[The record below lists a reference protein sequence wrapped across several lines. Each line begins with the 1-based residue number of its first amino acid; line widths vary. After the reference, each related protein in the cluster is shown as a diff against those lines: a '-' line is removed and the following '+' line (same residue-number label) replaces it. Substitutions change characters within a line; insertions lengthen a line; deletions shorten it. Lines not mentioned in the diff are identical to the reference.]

1 MQPIISPFTIYI
13 IEHLHNAMSG
23 LSVLCGVIATGCLI
37 AYISSKINTDE
48 RTRSYIDNIMDKIA
62 DETRIKNCEDET
74 FINRVNKM
82 MEYGESYIGNEEEAK
97 KYRKKLLTASY
108 ICLFIIVLNL
118 FIPTRDTMYK
128 MLVVSYIT
136 PDNLGLGVNF
146 TKETFEYFLNQI
158 VEAINKIR

>member
-23 LSVLCGVIATGCLI
+23 LSVLCGVIVTGCLI

-97 KYRKKLLTASY
+97 RYRKKLLIISC

-128 MLVVSYIT
+128 MLVVSYVT
-136 PDNLGLGVNF
+136 PENLDLGVNF

-158 VEAINKIR
+158 VEAINRIK

>member
-23 LSVLCGVIATGCLI
+23 LSVLCGVITTVCII
-37 AYISSKINTDE
+37 AYVISKTDTEE
-48 RTRSYIDNIMDKIA
+48 RLRNYVDNIMDKIA
-62 DETRIKNCEDET
+62 DETRIKSCQDKD

-82 MEYGESYIGNEEEAK
+82 MKYGESYINKEEEAK
-97 KYRKKLLTASY
+97 KYRKKLSITSC

-136 PDNLGLGVNF
+136 PDNLDLGVNF

>member
-23 LSVLCGVIATGCLI
+23 LSVLCGVITTVCII
-37 AYISSKINTDE
+37 AYVISKTDTEE
-48 RTRSYIDNIMDKIA
+48 RLRNYVDNIMDKIA

-82 MEYGESYIGNEEEAK
+82 MKYGESYINKEEEAK
-97 KYRKKLLTASY
+97 KYRKKLFITSC

-136 PDNLGLGVNF
+136 PDNLDLGVNF

>member
-13 IEHLHNAMSG
+13 IEHLHHAMSG
-23 LSVLCGVIATGCLI
+23 LSILCGIIIIGCLV
-37 AYISSKINTDE
+37 AYANSKIDTGDRVRN
-48 RTRSYIDNIMDKIA
+48 YIDDIMDKIA
-62 DETRIKNCEDET
+62 NETRIKSCKDED

-82 MEYGESYIGNEEEAK
+82 MEYGESYMNKEDRAK
-97 KYRKKLLTASY
+97 KYRKKLFITSC

-136 PDNLGLGVNF
+136 PDNLDLGVNF

>member
-1 MQPIISPFTIYI
+1 MQPIISPFIIYI

-23 LSVLCGVIATGCLI
+23 LSVLCGVIATVCII
-37 AYISSKINTDE
+37 AYIISKTDTEE
-48 RTRSYIDNIMDKIA
+48 RLRNYVDNVMEKIA
-62 DETRIKNCEDET
+62 DETRIKNCSDEK
-74 FINRVNKM
+74 FINRINKM
-82 MEYGESYIGNEEEAK
+82 MEYGESYIRKEDEAK
-97 KYRKKLLTASY
+97 KYRKKLFIASC

-136 PDNLGLGVNF
+136 PDNLDLGVNF

>member
-1 MQPIISPFTIYI
+1 MSPIISPFTIYI

-37 AYISSKINTDE
+37 AYVSSKINTDE

-74 FINRVNKM
+74 FINRINKM
-82 MEYGESYIGNEEEAK
+82 MEYGESYIGREEEAK
-97 KYRKKLLTASY
+97 KYRKKLSIVSC

-118 FIPTRDTMYK
+118 FVPTRDTMYK
-128 MLVVSYIT
+128 MLIASYVT
-136 PDNLGLGVNF
+136 PENLDLGVNF

-158 VEAINKIR
+158 VEAINKVK